1 MQLILIFERKNQ
13 TGKVSDNNYSFS
25 QSFIQKLIEL
35 TGGAIQPATFD
46 KIINSF
52 QKETEKYFFTQSSE
66 SNLIR
71 IFQSVYDKSL
81 FISELS
87 EFPHHVEIVTAIAAS
102 SNYLTDIVVRN
113 PEYLYQVFDQSYLV
127 HKLDAEVLQNEIS
140 EGVESFKSFPAK
152 LNFLRQIKKRITLK
166 IGLTDILGLAD
177 LESITEQLSIL
188 AKSIN
193 SKLFS
198 LSFDEIILKY
208 KINYPVSNF
217 CLCSLGKLG
226 GNELNYSSDVD
237 LILFFDKNYSI
248 KEIKKEY
255 QEILVEAALL
265 FIKSSTQITDRGYIY
280 RVDFRL
286 RPDGKFSPLCKALS
300 DYTRYYEIRGEDWER
315 QMLIKLDFVCGS
327 MKLYKQFTEFLLP
340 YIYPSSF
347 STSLKDQ
354 IKKMKANIERQS
366 LEKDDVKLFAGG
378 IRDIEFSIQA
388 LQLLNGGRFKELQ
401 TGNSLKAIH
410 KLYSKNL
417 LKENEKNIFT
427 EAYIFYRR
435 AEHFLQLMNDTQT
448 HVIPA
453 EGELLNKL
461 ANYMGFK
468 SSSEFKLKLAQY
480 RKSVRDIYNEI
491 LSSGESITDLTAGIN
506 FIDKSK
512 ADKNLVY
519 LRNGLGI
526 SGQKE
531 FDTRTINLYTH
542 IEPTL
547 INYLRSSDYPDRV
560 LENVVKVI
568 RSTVFQSI
576 WYSEFSNLKYFE
588 RFLELCERS
597 QKTVDLLSMDKML
610 EEFFLSRRVFIK
622 NVKSEL
628 NNFTTNQIILLA
640 AVQFT
645 LGLINTEKLSSII
658 GSYVHNKIQSSLN
671 KLDLGYVYFVGAL
684 GSCGAGS
691 MNFSSDIDLII
702 VTDDVNKYKTIQQD
716 FQKFV
721 QIIQKELKPF
731 EVDFRLRPEGNK
743 SPLVVDINNYEKYFE
758 ERARIWE
765 FQSLLKLSFISGDK
779 SLFNKFKK
787 ILALRVGQLDTISVI
802 KEVKQMLGIVQKEL
816 VSSGIF
822 NIKKERGGL
831 QSIDFITQT
840 IALSNV
846 EHFKKCLG
854 KSIPEIIKY
863 LTQNGFKD
871 FEELNKNY
879 KELRK
884 IEFTI
889 QNLFNKSSAVIP
901 SAKDQ
906 KEMLEKNLELNGPI
920 ANYISSIV
928 KSTNKFLDKYLG

>member
-1 MQLILIFERKNQ
+1 M
-13 TGKVSDNNYSFS
+13 SDNNFSFS

-35 TGGAIQPATFD
+35 TGGAIEPATFD

-66 SNLIR
+66 ANLIR
-71 IFQSVYDKSL
+71 IFQSVYDKTL

-87 EFPHHVEIVTAIAAS
+87 EFPHHIEIITAIAAS

-113 PEYLYQVFDQSYLV
+113 PEYLYQVFDQSYLIQNI
-127 HKLDAEVLQNEIS
+127 DPEILQKEIS
-140 EGVESFKSFPAK
+140 DGVVSFKSFPAK

-166 IGLTDILGLAD
+166 IGLTDILGLSD
-177 LESITEQLSIL
+177 LKSITTQLSIL
-188 AKSIN
+188 AKAIN

-237 LILFFDKNYSI
+237 LILFFDKNYYI

-255 QEILVEAALL
+255 QEILAEAALL
-265 FIKSSTQITDRGYIY
+265 FIKSSTEITDRGYIY

-286 RPDGKFSPLCKALS
+286 RPDGKFSPLCKTLS
-300 DYTRYYEIRGEDWER
+300 DYTRYYETRGEDWER

-327 MKLYKQFTEFLLP
+327 IKLYKQFKDFLQP
-340 YIYPSSF
+340 YIYPSSI
-347 STSLKDQ
+347 SSSLKDQ
-354 IKKMKANIERQS
+354 IKKMKANIERQNR
-366 LEKDDVKLFAGG
+366 EKDDVKLFAGG
-378 IRDIEFSIQA
+378 IRDIEFSVQA

-401 TGNSLKAIH
+401 SGNSLDAIQ
-410 KLYSKNL
+410 KLCSKNL
-417 LKENEKNIFT
+417 LKKNEKDIFT

-435 AEHFLQLMNDTQT
+435 VEHFLQLMNDTQT
-448 HVIPA
+448 HVIPTD
-453 EGELLNKL
+453 GELLNKL
-461 ANYMGFK
+461 ANYLGFN
-468 SSSEFKLKLAQY
+468 SSSDFKLKLTQY

-491 LSSGESITDLTAGIN
+491 LYSGESVAELTSGIN

-531 FDTRTINLYTH
+531 FDARTINLFTS

-547 INYLRSSDYPDRV
+547 INYLRRSEYPDRV
-560 LENVVKVI
+560 LENFVKVI
-568 RSTVFQSI
+568 RSAVFQSI
-576 WYSEFSNLKYFE
+576 WYNEFSNLKFFE

-597 QKTVDLLSMDKML
+597 QKAVDLLSTDKML

-622 NVKSEL
+622 NAKSEL

-640 AVQFT
+640 AVQFA
-645 LGLINTEKLSSII
+645 LGLIDTEKVSAII
-658 GSYVHNKIQSSLN
+658 GNYVSHKIRNTLN
-671 KLDLGYVYFVGAL
+671 ELELDYVYFVGAL
-684 GSCGAGS
+684 GSCGSGS
-691 MNFSSDIDLII
+691 MNFASDIDLII
-702 VTDDVNKYKTIQQD
+702 VADDVNKYKTIQED

-721 QIIQKELKPF
+721 RIIQKELKPF

-743 SPLVVDINNYEKYFE
+743 SPLVVDINNYENYFR
-758 ERARIWE
+758 ERARTWE
-765 FQSLLKLSFISGDK
+765 FQSLLKLSFVCGNK
-779 SLFNKFKK
+779 NLFYKFKK
-787 ILALRVGQLDTISVI
+787 ILTRRVGLLDASSIV
-802 KEVKQMLGIVQKEL
+802 KEIKQMIGNVQKEFASNGL
-816 VSSGIF
+816 F
-822 NIKKERGGL
+822 NLKKEKGGL
-831 QSIDFITQT
+831 QSIDFITQS

-846 EHFKKCLG
+846 QDFKKCSG
-854 KSIPEIIKY
+854 KSISKMIKY
-863 LTQNGFKD
+863 MIKNGYED
-871 FEELNKNY
+871 FEELNRNY
-879 KELRK
+879 KALRK

-889 QNLFNKSSAVIP
+889 QNLFNKNSAAIP

-906 KEMLEKNLELNGPI
+906 KELLEKNLGLREPVE
-920 ANYISSIV
+920 NYISSIV
-928 KSTNKFLDKYLG
+928 KSTNKFLDKYLE